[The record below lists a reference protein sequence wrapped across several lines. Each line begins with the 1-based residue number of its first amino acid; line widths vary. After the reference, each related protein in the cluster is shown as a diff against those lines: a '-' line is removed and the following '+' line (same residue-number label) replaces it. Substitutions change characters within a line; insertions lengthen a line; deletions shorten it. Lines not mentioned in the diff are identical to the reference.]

1 MTRTQILEGPIAPA
15 LLGLAWPVLVV
26 LAMQTAVG
34 VAETWFVSFLGTSA
48 IAGVALVFPLFMLM
62 TMMSNGGM
70 GGGVSS
76 AVARALGAGRAHDA
90 NALVMHAVLIAIG
103 FGTAFTLAAW
113 LGGPWLFRALG
124 ARGETLAT
132 ALVYSD
138 LIFAA
143 AIPAWIANLLASALR
158 GAGNVRVPA
167 IVTASGALVT
177 LALSPLLIF
186 GAGPVPRF
194 GVAGA
199 AYAMIAF
206 NVAAAAVLAAYML
219 SRHSR
224 LRLTGARLEW
234 RLMREILRVGL
245 VSAVGTIVTNLTV
258 VATTA
263 YVGPFGRDAIAGYGL
278 ASRLDYLLIPLL
290 FALGTAAVTMV
301 GTNVGAGQHARA
313 RRIAWTGAAISATV
327 VGAIGAAAAI
337 FPQAWIALFS
347 REPEVLRVG
356 VEYLRR
362 VAPFYPLLGVG
373 MALYFASQGMGRMAW
388 PFSAAVSRLA
398 LVAIGGYWIS
408 RNHGSLAALF
418 WISAAAIVVFGAVN
432 VAGMLRPL
440 RLRRDQAINTENTRE
455 AEKQQS
461 KAIRIGP
468 RKVEAPSNLGKAVP

>member
-1 MTRTQILEGPIAPA
+1 VTRTRILEGPIAPT

-26 LAMQTAVG
+26 LAVQTAVG

-76 AVARALGAGRAHDA
+76 AVARAVGAGRMHDA
-90 NALVMHAVLIAIG
+90 NALVMHAVAIAIV
-103 FGTAFTLAAW
+103 FGMAFTLGAW
-113 LGGPWLFRALG
+113 LGGPALFRALG

-132 ALVYSD
+132 ALQYSN
-138 LIFAA
+138 LIFMA

-167 IVTASGALVT
+167 IVTATGAFVT

-206 NVAAAAVLAAYML
+206 NVAAALVLAAYMR

-224 LRLTGARLEW
+224 LRLALVRIEW
-234 RLMREILRVGL
+234 RLMRDILRVGL
-245 VSAVGTIVTNLTV
+245 VSAVGTIVSNLTV
-258 VATTA
+258 VVTTA

-313 RRIAWTGAAISATV
+313 RRIAWTGAGISATA
-327 VGAIGAAAAI
+327 VGMIGAAAAI
-337 FPQAWIALFS
+337 FPHAWVGLFS
-347 REPEVLRVG
+347 QEPEVLRVG
-356 VEYLRR
+356 TEYLRR
-362 VAPFYPLLGVG
+362 VAPFYPLLGLG
-373 MALYFASQGMGRMAW
+373 MALYFSSQGMGRMAW
-388 PFSAAVSRLA
+388 PFSAGVSRLA
-398 LVAIGGYWIS
+398 VVAIGGWWIS
-408 RNHGSLAALF
+408 RGAGSLAALF
-418 WISAAAIVVFGAVN
+418 WISAAAIVIFGVVN
-432 VAGMLRPL
+432 VAGMLR
-440 RLRRDQAINTENTRE
+440 AATRT
-455 AEKQQS
+455 A
-461 KAIRIGP
+461 P
-468 RKVEAPSNLGKAVP
+468 RAARPAAPPPSAAPRASAPRSGTAGA